1 MLLLRGEWPCSL
13 HKFEMKTNLQII
25 WCSANTIYCFNLFF
39 SWVEFKTVWCL
50 VIIIFEHNVN
60 KVFIGKLL
68 FSILWQIQVML
79 TSLLLFYWLGFLSIK
94 LIRIRDLYS
103 FNFLMSGTTRGSEQ
117 VTLIEGINW
126 FLGLHNITLELIF
139 AGINRCKA

>member
-103 FNFLMSGTTRGSEQ
+103 CNFLMSGTTRGREQ
-117 VTLIEGINW
+117 VTLIEGIKLLFRSSQYN
-126 FLGLHNITLELIF
+126 FRIDFCGY
-139 AGINRCKA
+139 K